1 MREKIGAQCLELFRS
16 ANQDLSRVGV
26 AATAPREHKVESS
39 PARVRHGPLML
50 GSISALPTAGIYA
63 FTGVY
68 VFIGHGELSSAGT
81 FAAEALQL
89 NLRVSGALLQ

>member
-1 MREKIGAQCLELFRS
+1 
-16 ANQDLSRVGV
+16 
-26 AATAPREHKVESS
+26 
-39 PARVRHGPLML
+39 ML